1 MNHIHTLQFINYIAS
16 DVELLTL
23 KDLQGITGLKALRV
37 SVLYNNSDGIN
48 QSKNEINKRNK
59 SELKK

>member
-1 MNHIHTLQFINYIAS
+1 LFAS
-16 DVELLTL
+16 DVELLAL